1 MIRYSAFTPGHAV
14 PPPVVA
20 VAVMRMVAGAL
31 PLFISVC
38 AGIDVV
44 PFVLAPVIAAGMLAV
59 QAIVA
64 PGVFELKETGIDV
77 PPEQMV

>member
-1 MIRYSAFTPGHAV
+1 MRYSAFTPGQAV

-44 PFVLAPVIAAGMLAV
+44 PFVLAPVIEAGILAV
-59 QAIVA
+59 HAMVA
-64 PGVFELKETGIDV
+64 PGVFELKETALVV

>member
-1 MIRYSAFTPGHAV
+1 
-14 PPPVVA
+14 
-20 VAVMRMVAGAL
+20 MVAGAL